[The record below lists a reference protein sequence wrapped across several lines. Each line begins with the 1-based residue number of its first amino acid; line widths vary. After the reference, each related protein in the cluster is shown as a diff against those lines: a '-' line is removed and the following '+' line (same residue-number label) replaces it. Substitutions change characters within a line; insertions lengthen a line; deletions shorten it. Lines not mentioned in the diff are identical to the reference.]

1 MNFSQKRLLERALK
15 SCEFRVGSNT
25 CYVLYVVVF
34 LSYDAAV

>member
-25 CYVLYVVVF
+25 CLWI
-34 LSYDAAV
+34 